1 MKIAVFT
8 PRSVGIG
15 IAGGVLVAAGLGQL
29 TGAAWGLAVLNGLA
43 AGALAL
49 SIVVRDGRFNMMDMM
64 DNRCHPGVWLLA
76 YVVMITPVLF
86 VDDAI
91 GIELSDRANLFALSV
106 LFALTGFASY
116 LLGGIMGTLNQLD
129 GDAVGA
135 DPRLHRVTPG
145 PASTTPRS

>member
-1 MKIAVFT
+1 MKIKVFT

-43 AGALAL
+43 AGALVLAL
-49 SIVVRDGRFNMMDMM
+49 SIVVRDGRFDMM
-64 DNRCHPGVWLLA
+64 DNRRRRGVWLLA

-116 LLGGIMGTLNQLD
+116 LLGGIMATLNQLD

-135 DPRLHRVTPG
+135 DPRLHRVTPSPG
-145 PASTTPRS
+145 EHHTS